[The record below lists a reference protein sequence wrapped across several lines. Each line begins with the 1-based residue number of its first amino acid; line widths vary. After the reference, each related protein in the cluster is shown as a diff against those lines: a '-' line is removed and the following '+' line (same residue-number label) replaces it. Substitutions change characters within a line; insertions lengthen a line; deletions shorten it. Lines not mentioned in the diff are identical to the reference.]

1 MNFKKLLIIL
11 LISKDIFSFKLVK
24 NIKKN
29 NIIMCS
35 NENKIQTPNKF
46 NSYLKLIRYKN
57 ILPTMILSFSGNFI
71 SSQNKFI
78 FLNNIP
84 STIVTILTM
93 SYSMIINDI
102 FDIKID
108 KINNPKRPLVTGE
121 ISLYEALTLIVIIIK
136 LIDNISFYY
145 LPINLQ
151 NILKIVIITLSLYT
165 PFFKKMPL
173 VKNLVCSFIISFTLF
188 FSGLSIN
195 NVIINKQILFIA
207 SVYVFL
213 GALVNELLLDIVDH
227 TGDLQNKIQTIP
239 VIFGKYKSL
248 KLSANIL
255 RFNIFF
261 TSTLLIAIYDFY
273 KAMPIFLFTI
283 SYYFRMNNLIKKRY
297 IDNETLINLVKDSNI
312 PFILSLFYLC
322 FLSKI
327 HLFYN

>member
-1 MNFKKLLIIL
+1 MS
-11 LISKDIFSFKLVK
+11 SK
-24 NIKKN
+24 
-29 NIIMCS
+29 
-35 NENKIQTPNKF
+35 ENKTLYKSNKV
-46 NSYLKLIRYKN
+46 NAYLKLIRYEN

-84 STIVTILTM
+84 STIVTILTL

-102 FDIKID
+102 FDINID

-121 ISLYEALTLIVIIIK
+121 ISLYEALTLMVIILK

-165 PFFKKMPL
+165 PFFKKIPL

-188 FSGLSIN
+188 FSGLSTN
-195 NVIINKQILFIA
+195 NVIINKPILFIT
-207 SVYVFL
+207 SIYIYL
-213 GALVNELLLDIVDH
+213 GALVNELLLDIVDY
-227 TGDLQNKIQTIP
+227 TGDSKNKIQTIP
-239 VIFGKYKSL
+239 VIFGKNNSL

-255 RFNIFF
+255 KFNILF
-261 TSTLLIAIYDFY
+261 TSTLLMVIYDFY
-273 KAMPIFLFTI
+273 KAIPIFLFTVGH
-283 SYYFRMNNLIKKRY
+283 YFRMNNLINKKY
-297 IDNETLINLVKDSNI
+297 VDNEILINLVKDSNI
-312 PFILSLFYLC
+312 PFILTLFYLC

-327 HLFYN
+327 HIFYNPIFKPLNI

>member
-11 LISKDIFSFKLVK
+11 LISKNIFSFTLVK
-24 NIKKN
+24 NIRKN

-35 NENKIQTPNKF
+35 KENKIPYKSNKVTA
-46 NSYLKLIRYKN
+46 YLKLIRYEN

-84 STIVTILTM
+84 STIVTILIM
-93 SYSMIINDI
+93 SYSMIINDV
-102 FDIKID
+102 FDINID

-121 ISLYEALTLIVIIIK
+121 ISLYEALSLMVIILK

-165 PFFKKMPL
+165 PFFKKIPL

-188 FSGLSIN
+188 FSGLSTN
-195 NVIINKQILFIA
+195 NVITNKPILFIA

-213 GALVNELLLDIVDH
+213 GALVNELLLDIIDH
-227 TGDLQNKIQTIP
+227 TGDLQNNIQTIP
-239 VIFGKYKSL
+239 VIFGKYNSL

-255 RFNIFF
+255 RFNILS
-261 TSTLLIAIYDFY
+261 TSTLLMTIYGFY
-273 KAMPIFLFTI
+273 KAIPIFLFTI
-283 SYYFRMNNLIKKRY
+283 GYYFRMNSLIKGKY
-297 IDNETLINLVKDSNI
+297 IDNEILINFVKDSNI
-312 PFILSLFYLC
+312 PFILSLFYFC

-327 HLFYN
+327 Y